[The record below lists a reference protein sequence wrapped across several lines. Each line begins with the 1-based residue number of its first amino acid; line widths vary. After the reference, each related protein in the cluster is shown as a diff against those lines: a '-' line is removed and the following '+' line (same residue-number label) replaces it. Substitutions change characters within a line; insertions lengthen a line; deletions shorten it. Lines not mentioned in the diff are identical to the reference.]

1 MTKEGRTQHM
11 SMLTFVGYAVVYCI
25 HQWCR
30 GGMLDLLQHSQQ
42 PLPLKSHVLEVL
54 TADQQ
59 EELPSALLH
68 VSVSALNMN
77 LIEEKGEIK
86 IE

>member
-1 MTKEGRTQHM
+1 
-11 SMLTFVGYAVVYCI
+11 
-25 HQWCR
+25 
-30 GGMLDLLQHSQQ
+30 MLDLLQHSQQ

-54 TADQQ
+54 TADQR

-68 VSVSALNMN
+68 VSASALNMN